1 MTDKEDDNRLIP
13 DAPLES
19 KPEDSRFE
27 RSAMLQSEPT
37 DLALELP
44 KRADSSIANAPSVAK
59 QYVSEHMD
67 MLTRAITEDNS

>member
-13 DAPLES
+13 EPPLES
-19 KPEDSRFE
+19 KPEDSRFG
-27 RSAMLQSEPT
+27 ASELLSFVT
-37 DLALELP
+37 DLANELP
-44 KRADSSIANAPSVAK
+44 KHAGTYVANAPSVAK